1 LISGISGAVPEFSE
15 INLEIVPKIRKSVAC
30 AGPEISLFSVI
41 LGDFGN
47 LSLISLYWD
56 GKKDEYKSCLTD
68 FSLEGIMHCK
78 QWTRLQ
84 ALSNKKMLYFPY
96 FPISQK

>member
-1 LISGISGAVPEFSE
+1 MMSNGQASLNSGISGAVPEFSE
-15 INLEIVPKIRKSVAC
+15 INLEIVPEIRKSEAC

-56 GKKDEYKSCLTD
+56 GKMMNI
-68 FSLEGIMHCK
+68 G
-78 QWTRLQ
+78 
-84 ALSNKKMLYFPY
+84 AV
-96 FPISQK
+96 